1 MATQA
6 ARLPVFG
13 PVDIAAF
20 AIDELADFRLRT
32 GRHAVVLRTVGHRDR
47 GGFFRDPRCC
57 TESFAGACDVHE
69 LLSKRGDWSGARS
82 DRGGC
87 RRCACIYRE
96 GGAGAA
102 SCVDRGGGLSHC
114 PCRSLRGAVHFPS
127 AQRHHDIRDEVRMSN
142 RAEAFEHWIRTSFV
156 QMNTELENLYFAK
169 ADRAQVIGCGDPIK
183 ASLRD
188 EGHTHVVALLAE
200 GNTGEGF
207 DSAYG
212 VLGSVGLYLGALR
225 RHELTNPA
233 REERSPFPEAS
244 SLALHVGASLGMAP
258 RFSTGHLATHNRA
271 RAGVRKSFTSLRD
284 EFLFID
290 ENTRGIL
297 SLQRAADALA
307 SIVHLGV
314 SSPVADIMFDAAKQA
329 LRDVIRFN
337 GRLMNQLGVERVV
350 YSVRPYYKPY
360 RVGRQEY
367 RGANAGDFSGIN
379 EIDLLLGLCRAND
392 PYYAQL
398 LVDKMLFMIPADQA
412 RLRDCM
418 TRTSLLDELLA
429 LIDTHAQEE
438 WFQRNA
444 AAYLEV
450 CDLFGQ
456 SAAQHH
462 DDLVKRFIAVPAA
475 ALEARDLEGITASG
489 PPLPVLLRSLEVLR
503 DLRLAAD
510 RTDIASRHADLKR
523 LRAVVAGDR
532 PLAAA

>member
-1 MATQA
+1 MNN
-6 ARLPVFG
+6 
-13 PVDIAAF
+13 
-20 AIDELADFRLRT
+20 AD
-32 GRHAVVLRTVGHRDR
+32 
-47 GGFFRDPRCC
+47 
-57 TESFAGACDVHE
+57 
-69 LLSKRGDWSGARS
+69 
-82 DRGGC
+82 
-87 RRCACIYRE
+87 
-96 GGAGAA
+96 
-102 SCVDRGGGLSHC
+102 
-114 PCRSLRGAVHFPS
+114 
-127 AQRHHDIRDEVRMSN
+127 
-142 RAEAFEHWIRTSFV
+142 AFEHWIRTSFV

-169 ADRAQVIGCGDPIK
+169 EDRAQVIGCGDPIK
-183 ASLRD
+183 ARLRD
-188 EGHTHVVALLAE
+188 EGHAYVVALLAE

-207 DSAYG
+207 DSAYS

-271 RAGVRKSFTSLRD
+271 RAGVRKSFTTLRD

-297 SLQRAADALA
+297 SLQRAADALT

-329 LRDVIRFN
+329 LRDVMRFN
-337 GRLMNQLGVERVV
+337 RRLIEQLDVDRFF

-379 EIDLLLGLCRAND
+379 ELDLLLGLCRANN

-398 LVDKMLFMIPADQA
+398 LVDKMLFMLPSDQA
-412 RLRDCM
+412 RLRECM
-418 TRTSLLDELLA
+418 TRTSLLDELLS
-429 LIDTHAQEE
+429 LMDKHGSTD
-438 WFQRNA
+438 WFQQNA
-444 AAYLEV
+444 KAYLEV

-456 SAAQHH
+456 AAAQHH
-462 DDLVKRFIAVPAA
+462 DGLVKRYIEEPAA
-475 ALEARDLEGITASG
+475 NLNEQSLEGITASG

-510 RTDIASRHADLKR
+510 RCDIATRHEDLLR
-523 LRAVVAGDR
+523 LRNVMRG
-532 PLAAA
+532 